1 MFVAA
6 FGLNF
11 LWEMLQMPAYAEL
24 AGRSWRQTGLTC
36 ALASVGDT
44 AITLSIYVVVALAT
58 RNWRWGTQGAR
69 KNYIV
74 VAVLAATCAI
84 LMELV
89 ALATRRWSY
98 LNRMPAVLF
107 SASGSGHFYNSRYS
121 CLSQYGSPHGCRDA
135 QGPKPGNDVWV
146 NNIYLKR
153 DFVTWIGHSEV
164 KQSRLTPAHW

>member
-36 ALASVGDT
+36 ALASVGDA

-98 LNRMPAVLF
+98 LNRMPAVPILGIGLWPLLQLPILVPL
-107 SASGSGHFYNSRYS
+107 AIWIAAWLPGRSR
-121 CLSQYGSPHGCRDA
+121 
-135 QGPKPGNDVWV
+135 PKAW
-146 NNIYLKR
+146 
-153 DFVTWIGHSEV
+153 
-164 KQSRLTPAHW
+164 Q